1 MVTELKTLI
10 IQQIKQVFG
19 VEITVYDEPVRQ
31 GLKTPAFLVLII
43 NDSQER
49 KLGAMSQRD
58 YAVNV
63 TYYPSDTR
71 NVHSECDKVSQTFK
85 DEFRYIGNKFHV
97 HKLNA
102 EKVDGTL
109 VLTFNVRMLVKE
121 IFDETK
127 MQTLQFGGV
136 NSE

>member
-10 IQQIKQVFG
+10 IQQIKRVFG
-19 VEITVYDEPVRQ
+19 DLKVYDEPVRQ
-31 GLKTPAFLVLII
+31 GLETPAFLVLII
-43 NDSQER
+43 NDTQER
-49 KLGAMSQRD
+49 KLGAMSQLE

-63 TYYPSDTR
+63 TYFPSDSR
-71 NVHSECDKVSQTFK
+71 NTYSECDKVSQTFK
-85 DEFRYIGNKFHV
+85 EEFRYIGNMFHV
-97 HKLNA
+97 HKLDA